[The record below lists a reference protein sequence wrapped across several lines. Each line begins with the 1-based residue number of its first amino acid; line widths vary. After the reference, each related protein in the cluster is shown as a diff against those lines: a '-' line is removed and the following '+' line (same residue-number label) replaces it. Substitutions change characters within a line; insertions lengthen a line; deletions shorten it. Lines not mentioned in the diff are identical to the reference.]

1 MLLARRLAHTPSV
14 RSRLDGPRQGR
25 GGVARQPRGND
36 ADGAWVQVSR
46 SSERDAEALA
56 RRRVHAHPRDL
67 QRSWADRSPGGCCH
81 LVPVEFRRTALWIA
95 LPQPAGPQT
104 WLALAFELSANAS
117 PAANHINVLG
127 HSARCQLYLPVLCW
141 SNLGKRT
148 LHPGSSSGRCLLVR
162 TP

>member
-1 MLLARRLAHTPSV
+1 MDLGRAGEAWRGSQGAMTLTALGSRSV
-14 RSRLDGPRQGR
+14 D
-25 GGVARQPRGND
+25 PRGVTQRRWQG
-36 ADGAWVQVSR
+36 DGCT
-46 SSERDAEALA
+46 LT
-56 RRRVHAHPRDL
+56 HANL

-148 LHPGSSSGRCLLVR
+148 LHPGSSSGRFLLVR